1 MNDYFCLMRKE
12 RYINPFTDFGF
23 KRLFG
28 TEFNKDLLID
38 FLNQVLGEREHI
50 RDLTYLNTEQQ
61 GRSETDRKAVYD
73 LYCENQKGEKF
84 IIEVQN
90 ASHLYFKD
98 RSIYYAAFPL
108 REQAQKGQWDY
119 QLKAVYTVCILNF
132 SFPDPSGQDRYL
144 REVQLLD
151 KHTHEVFFDKLTFI
165 YLEMPR
171 FKKSEEELLTHFD
184 KWLYVLKHLDK
195 LQDIPQKLREK
206 IFKKLFNQAEL
217 AKLNPQ
223 EMRTYDESL
232 KVYWDNYSVLQTAKH
247 EGREQ
252 GREEG
257 RQEGASEKALQIA
270 RELKKNGVSNEV
282 IALSTGL
289 SQEQIETL

>member
-1 MNDYFCLMRKE
+1 MAANGYFCPMRKE

-61 GRSETDRKAVYD
+61 GRTETDRKAVYD
-73 LYCENQKGEKF
+73 LYCENEQGEKF

-98 RSIYYAAFPL
+98 RSIYYATFPL
-108 REQAQKGQWDY
+108 REQAQKGGQWNY
-119 QLKAVYTVCILNF
+119 QLKAVYTISILNF
-132 SFPDPSGQDRYL
+132 AFPDGSGQDRYL

-151 KHTHEVFFDKLTFI
+151 KHTCEVFFDKLTFI

-184 KWLYVLKHLDK
+184 KWIYLLKHLHQ
-195 LQDIPQKLREK
+195 LQDIPEKLREK
-206 IFKKLFNQAEL
+206 IFEKLFSQAEI
-217 AKLNPQ
+217 AKLNPE

-232 KVYWDNYSVLQTAKH
+232 KVYWDNYSVIETAKH
-247 EGREQ
+247 EGRQ
-252 GREEG
+252 AGKEEG
-257 RQEGASEKALQIA
+257 KKERDLEIA
-270 RELKKNGVSNEV
+270 REMKKEGDSTDK
-282 IALSTGL
+282 IARITGL
-289 SQEQIETL
+289 SPEQIENL

>member
-1 MNDYFCLMRKE
+1 MQARD

-50 RDLTYLNTEQQ
+50 TDLTYVNTEQQ
-61 GRSETDRKAVYD
+61 GRAEKDRKAVYD
-73 LYCENQKGEKF
+73 LYCENEKGDKF

-98 RSIYYAAFPL
+98 RSIYYATFPL
-108 REQAQKGQWDY
+108 REQAQKGRDWNY
-119 QLKAVYTVCILNF
+119 ALTAVYTVCILNF
-132 SFPDPSGQDRYL
+132 SFPDQSGQERYI

-151 KHTHEVFFDKLTFI
+151 KHTFEVFFDKLTFI

-171 FKKSEEELLTHFD
+171 FKKSEAELVTHFD
-184 KWLYVLKHLDK
+184 KWLYVLKHLRY
-195 LQDIPQKLREK
+195 LQDKPQKLQEK
-206 IFKKLFNQAEL
+206 IFEKLFSQAEV
-217 AKLNPQ
+217 ANLNPE

-232 KVYWDNYSVLQTAKH
+232 KIYRDNLSVIATAKH
-247 EGREQ
+247 EGRQ
-252 GREEG
+252 AGREEG
-257 RQEGASEKALQIA
+257 RKEGREEGRLEERMEIA
-270 RELKKNGVSNEV
+270 REMKKEGDSIEK
-282 IALSTGL
+282 IARITGL
-289 SQEQIETL
+289 SKEQIEKC

>member
-1 MNDYFCLMRKE
+1 MRKE

-38 FLNQVLGEREHI
+38 FLNQVLGDREQI

-61 GRSETDRKAVYD
+61 GRTETDRKAVYD
-73 LYCENQKGEKF
+73 LYCENGKGEKF

-98 RSIYYAAFPL
+98 RSIYYATFPL
-108 REQAQKGQWDY
+108 QEQAQKGQWDY

-132 SFPDPSGQDRYL
+132 AFADLSGQERYL

-195 LQDIPQKLREK
+195 LQDIPPKLREK
-206 IFKKLFNQAEL
+206 IFKKLFTQAEI
-217 AKLNPQ
+217 AKLTPQ

-232 KVYWDNYSVLQTAKH
+232 KVYWDNYSVIETAKH

-257 RQEGASEKALQIA
+257 ATEKALHIA
-270 RELKKNGVSNEV
+270 REMKQAGEPLEK
-282 IALSTGL
+282 IARFTDL
-289 SQEQIETL
+289 SQEQIEKL

>member
-1 MNDYFCLMRKE
+1 MIGKE
-12 RYINPFTDFGF
+12 RCINPFTDFGF

-50 RDLTYLNTEQQ
+50 RDLSYLNTEQQ
-61 GRSETDRKAVYD
+61 GRSEKDRKAVYD
-73 LYCENQKGEKF
+73 LYCENGKGEKF

-90 ASHLYFKD
+90 ANHLYFKD
-98 RSIYYAAFPL
+98 RSIYYATFPL
-108 REQAQKGQWDY
+108 REQAQKGGQWDY

-132 SFPDPSGQDRYL
+132 SFPDVSGQDRYL

-151 KHTHEVFFDKLTFI
+151 KHTFEVFFDKLTFI

-171 FKKSEEELLTHFD
+171 FKKSGEELVTHFD
-184 KWLYVLKHLDK
+184 KWLYLLKHLDK
-195 LQDIPQKLREK
+195 LQDIPKKLQEK
-206 IFKKLFNQAEL
+206 IFKKVFSQAEI
-217 AKLNPQ
+217 AKPNPE
-223 EMRTYDESL
+223 EMRTYDESQ
-232 KVYWDNYSVLQTAKH
+232 KIYWDNYSVIQTAKH

-257 RQEGASEKALQIA
+257 REEGLQEGRLQERIELAKRFKLKGVDIQIIA
-270 RELKKNGVSNEV
+270 ET
-282 IALSTGL
+282 TGL
-289 SQEQIETL
+289 TREQIENL